1 QPAIAV
7 QTRASIGEIRFDIDL
22 RHAPRVCHP
31 FCDGWLFGQ
40 CLLEKIFRGELGFTK
55 SFAVEN
61 HSDAGS
67 LFGEWNEPEPA
78 INSTNQNC
86 QRPVNSLRTPDTVV
100 MREDRQLLK
109 MLVGLF
115 DFELPAE
122 HCCAPA
128 GSQKKMPRDGTGRA
142 VESDRQLDTIGREL
156 D

>member
-1 QPAIAV
+1 MVEHFVQRIGAFFAAEHRKKNAAAENRVDKSGGVACKQPAIAL

-40 CLLEKIFRGELGFTK
+40 CLLEKIFRGELGFAK

-115 DFELPAE
+115 DFE
-122 HCCAPA
+122 
-128 GSQKKMPRDGTGRA
+128 
-142 VESDRQLDTIGREL
+142 
-156 D
+156 